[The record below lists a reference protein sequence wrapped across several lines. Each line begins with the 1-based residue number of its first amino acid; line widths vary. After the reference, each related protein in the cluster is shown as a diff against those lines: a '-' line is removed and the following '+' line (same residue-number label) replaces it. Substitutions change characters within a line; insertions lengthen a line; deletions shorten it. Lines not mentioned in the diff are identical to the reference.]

1 MCDYT
6 QVMVEHDFLYMAI
19 RKSKK
24 KIGDEMTATVND
36 LTIESSDGK
45 MSIKGSGLSLEFSD
59 DKLKFSHGENEES
72 WDAES
77 VSEISTISADN
88 GYQLVVHAEKDVVLF
103 STNNELQLLNSAEAL
118 ANQLKVRFSEHT
130 GRSVE
135 ADEHG
140 MNVIEQIQT
149 FPDRWPHSNAEG
161 TPMMRINKVG
171 NIIQFTIPSEL
182 EKASYG
188 LFLVGIFA
196 AVIASIQL
204 DFASESYLTSLLVS
218 LLPLIAVIGLAIV
231 LAMKSDI
238 LVANHSIAMDK
249 SGVYIQPK
257 FLGFFGLPS
266 VQHSLSDFKDLDLT
280 DSGSITFLF
289 GDRRMTLNLEDK
301 YQAEWILSEIVD
313 AISNL
318 KLKVS

>member
-1 MCDYT
+1 
-6 QVMVEHDFLYMAI
+6 MATSVNNLTLQSD
-19 RKSKK
+19 KGNFSLKAE
-24 KIGDEMTATVND
+24 GMT
-36 LTIESSDGK
+36 
-45 MSIKGSGLSLEFSD
+45 LELSD
-59 DKLKFSHGENEES
+59 DKLNFSCDGNEQT
-72 WDAES
+72 WD
-77 VSEISTISADN
+77 VKTISEISTTSNDN
-88 GYQLVVHAEKDVVLF
+88 AYQFVVSGKKDTVLF
-103 STNNELQLLNSAEAL
+103 STNEELQLLNSAEAL
-118 ANQLKVRFSEHT
+118 ASQLEVRFSEHT

-149 FPDRWPHSNAEG
+149 FPDRWPHTNAEG
-161 TPMMRINKVG
+161 TPMMRINRVG

-182 EKASYG
+182 EKVSYG
-188 LFLVGIFA
+188 LFWGSVIA
-196 AVIASIQL
+196 AVIVSIQMDL
-204 DFASESYLTSLLVS
+204 AFKWYFMTILVP
-218 LLPLIAVIGLAIV
+218 LLPLVAVIGIALTLAV
-231 LAMKSDI
+231 KSDI
-238 LVANHSIAMDK
+238 LVANHSVAMDK
-249 SGVYIQPK
+249 SGVYVQPK

>member
-1 MCDYT
+1 
-6 QVMVEHDFLYMAI
+6 MA
-19 RKSKK
+19 
-24 KIGDEMTATVND
+24 ATIDN
-36 LTIESSDGK
+36 LTLQSGEGK
-45 MSIKGSGLSLEFSD
+45 VSIKGDGMSLELTD
-59 DKLKFSHGENEES
+59 DKLNFSHNGNDQS
-72 WDAES
+72 WDAEG
-77 VSEISTISADN
+77 VSEISTTSKDSS
-88 GYQLVVHAEKDVVLF
+88 YQLVIHTDEDSILF
-103 STNNELQLLNSAEAL
+103 STRNELQLLNSAEAL
-118 ANQLKVRFSEHT
+118 ASQLGVRFSEHT

-140 MNVIEQIQT
+140 MNVIEQIQS

-161 TPMMRINKVG
+161 TPMMRINRVG

-182 EKASYG
+182 EKVSYG
-188 LFLVGIFA
+188 LFLGGFFA

-204 DFASESYLTSLLVS
+204 DFAFESYLVSLLVS
-218 LLPLIAVIGLAIV
+218 LLPLIAVIAVALV

-238 LVANHSIAMDK
+238 LVANHSVAMNK
-249 SGVYIQPK
+249 SGIFIQPK

-266 VQHSLSDFKDLDLT
+266 VQHTLSDFKDLDLT

-318 KLKVS
+318 KTKTS

>member
-6 QVMVEHDFLYMAI
+6 QVMTERVFCVWLLES
-19 RKSKK
+19 RKNLVN
-24 KIGDEMTATVND
+24 IMTTTVND
-36 LTIESSDGK
+36 LILQSDKGK
-45 MSIKGSGLSLEFSD
+45 YSLKGEGMTLELSD
-59 DKLKFSHGENEES
+59 DKLNFSCGGNEQT
-72 WDAES
+72 WDVETI
-77 VSEISTISADN
+77 SEIFTTSNDN
-88 GYQLVVHAEKDVVLF
+88 AYQLVVCAEKDTVLF

-118 ANQLKVRFSEHT
+118 ANQLEVRFSEHT

-161 TPMMRINKVG
+161 TPMMRINRVG

-182 EKASYG
+182 EKVSYG
-188 LFLVGIFA
+188 LFIVGVFA
-196 AVIASIQL
+196 AAITSIQL
-204 DFASESYLTSLLVS
+204 DFSFELYLISLLVS
-218 LLPLIAVIGLAIV
+218 LLPLIAVIGIAIALAV
-231 LAMKSDI
+231 KLDI

-249 SGVYIQPK
+249 SGIYIQPK

-266 VQHSLSDFKDLDLT
+266 VQHSLSDFKDLDVT

-318 KLKVS
+318 KLKIS